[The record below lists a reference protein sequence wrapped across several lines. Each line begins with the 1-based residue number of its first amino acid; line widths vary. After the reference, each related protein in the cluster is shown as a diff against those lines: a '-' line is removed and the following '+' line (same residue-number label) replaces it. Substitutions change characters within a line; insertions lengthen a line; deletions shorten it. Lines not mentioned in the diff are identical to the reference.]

1 MQTEREMEVRL
12 YLCALLAAKWEKNL
26 TCLLL
31 WPKIQHFRF
40 AARDIFPSRCR
51 SFNHAGNISDHV
63 LSFFLSFFV
72 SDSLPKRIEL
82 VPNTKSLA
90 SR

>member
-1 MQTEREMEVRL
+1 MGEESHMFVVVTQNITFSL
-12 YLCALLAAKWEKNL
+12 PPL
-26 TCLLL
+26 
-31 WPKIQHFRF
+31 
-40 AARDIFPSRCR
+40 RDIFSSRCR
-51 SFNHAGNISDHV
+51 SFNHAGYISDHV
-63 LSFFLSFFV
+63 LSFFLSFIL